1 MTIYLGADHRGFA
14 LKEQIKE
21 KLMNKGHEVVD
32 VGAAALNK
40 DDDYPEFAGA
50 VAKKVSEDPGARRGI
65 VICGSGIGADI
76 AANKFKGVRSALALS
91 PEHITIARHDDDV
104 NVLSLAA
111 DFIDREKA
119 FAIVKAFI
127 VTPFAKDEARYKRRL
142 DEIAAF
148 EK

>member
-14 LKEQIKE
+14 LKEQIKKKLLE
-21 KLMNKGHEVVD
+21 KEHEVVD
-32 VGAAALNK
+32 MGATAVDK

-50 VAKKVSEDPGARRGI
+50 VAKKVSEDPGEHRGI

-76 AANKFKGVRSALALS
+76 TANKFKGVRSALALS

-111 DFIDREKA
+111 DFIDQEKA
-119 FAIVKAFI
+119 FEIVKAFV
-127 VTPFAKDEARYKRRL
+127 VTPFAKDVARYQRRL